1 METSSIPSYIILL
14 STILSQFIFFLRKN
28 FERTKTR
35 HKQKRTNKTKLS
47 KHKTIKAT
55 ILRLLR
61 RRKSFI
67 LHFGAFF
74 TLKIFSLKKKQ
85 T

>member
-35 HKQKRTNKTKLS
+35 HKQKRTNKAKLS
-47 KHKTIKAT
+47 EQKTTKAT
-55 ILRLLR
+55 IFCVH
-61 RRKSFI
+61 KNF
-67 LHFGAFF
+67 
-74 TLKIFSLKKKQ
+74 
-85 T
+85 

>member
-1 METSSIPSYIILL
+1 MRL
-14 STILSQFIFFLRKN
+14 SGQFQACLFFYEEN

-61 RRKSFI
+61 WRKSFI
-67 LHFGAFF
+67 LHFGVSF
-74 TLKIFSLKKKQ
+74 TLKIFS
-85 T
+85 